1 MKKPYLPEKDHAAIP
16 QFIEDVRRNPPD
28 WTLLRAVTGHRR
40 TSPLL
45 SLPQGSR
52 LRKEES
58 CGVSDT
64 VKVLDR
70 LAESEKYTVPISI
83 SGTQDTGHDP
93 CERSHVYQLR
103 LGANP

>member
-45 SLPQGSR
+45 SLPQWSR
-52 LRKEES
+52 M
-58 CGVSDT
+58 
-64 VKVLDR
+64 
-70 LAESEKYTVPISI
+70 
-83 SGTQDTGHDP
+83 
-93 CERSHVYQLR
+93 
-103 LGANP
+103 